1 MKQNILM
8 QLQTQQHSFSNT
20 GKTIAQYILDDP
32 ERTIRSNVR
41 QVAKGTGISEASI
54 VRFCRSIGLEGFADL
69 KIQLIKCASDHPLPS
84 VFEEIDETESM
95 ESVARNV
102 FTRNL
107 VTLQT
112 AMRQMDFSLIA
123 AAADLLGQASQI
135 VVCGLGVS
143 ASIADNCSVHLFRA
157 GLPAIAS
164 TDPELMQI
172 YARKASG
179 NTVFLAISKG
189 GRSTAVVNALKEAHS
204 HGAKTVSITANDKTP
219 LTDVSDISLIHY
231 APTRAMVSTR
241 VIQNTIVDCLYICA
255 TRHKQRDVI
264 NQILENRRVADFL
277 RSSD

>member
-1 MKQNILM
+1 MKQTILM
-8 QLQTQQHSFSNT
+8 QLQTLQHSFSST
-20 GKTIAQYILDDP
+20 GKNISQYILDDP
-32 ERTIRSNVR
+32 ERTINSNVR
-41 QVAKGTGISEASI
+41 TVAKETGISEASI

-69 KIQLIKCASDHPLPS
+69 KIQLIKCASGQPLPS

-112 AMRQMDFSLIA
+112 AMQQMDFSQVA
-123 AAADLLGQASQI
+123 AAADLLRQATQI
-135 VVCGLGVS
+135 VVCGLGIS
-143 ASIADNCSVHLFRA
+143 SSIADNCSVHLFRA

-172 YARKASG
+172 YARKATKD
-179 NTVFLAISKG
+179 TVFLAISKG
-189 GRSTAVVNALKEAHS
+189 GRSTAVVHALQEARS
-204 HGAKTVSITANDKTP
+204 HGAKTISITANDQTP
-219 LTDVSDISLIHY
+219 LTEVSDVAIIHY

-241 VIQNTIVDCLYICA
+241 VVQNTVVDCLYICA
-255 TRHKQRDVI
+255 TRHMQQEVI

-277 RSSD
+277 RSSE

>member
-1 MKQNILM
+1 
-8 QLQTQQHSFSNT
+8 
-20 GKTIAQYILDDP
+20 
-32 ERTIRSNVR
+32 
-41 QVAKGTGISEASI
+41 VAKDTGISEASI

-69 KIQLIKCASDHPLPS
+69 KIQLIKCISSQPIPS

-112 AMRQMDFSLIA
+112 AMQQMDFSQIA
-123 AAADLLGQASQI
+123 AASDLIRQATRI

-143 ASIADNCSVHLFRA
+143 ASIADNCYVHLFRA
-157 GLPAIAS
+157 GLPAIVS

-172 YARKASG
+172 FARKATEG
-179 NTVFLAISKG
+179 TVFLAISKG
-189 GRSTAVVNALKEAHS
+189 GRSTAVINALQEAQL
-204 HGAKTVSITANDKTP
+204 HGAKTISITAHDKTP
-219 LTDVSDISLIHY
+219 LTKVSDISLVHY

-241 VIQNTIVDCLYICA
+241 VVQNTIVDCLYICA
-255 TRHKQRDVI
+255 TRYKQQDVI

>member
-8 QLQTQQHSFSNT
+8 QLQTQQHSFSGT
-20 GKTIAQYILDDP
+20 GKTITQYILEDP
-32 ERTIRSNVR
+32 ERTIQSNVR
-41 QVAKGTGISEASI
+41 QVAKDTGISEASI

-69 KIQLIKCASDHPLPS
+69 KIQLIKCVSSLPIPS

-107 VTLQT
+107 ITLQT
-112 AMRQMDFSLIA
+112 AMQQMDFSQVA
-123 AAADLLGQASQI
+123 AAAELLRQAKQI

-143 ASIADNCSVHLFRA
+143 ASIAENCYVHLFRA

-172 YARKASG
+172 FARKATED
-179 NTVFLAISKG
+179 TVFLAISKG
-189 GRSTAVVNALKEAHS
+189 GRSRAVVNALQEARS

-219 LTDVSDISLIHY
+219 LTEVSDVALVHY

-241 VIQNTIVDCLYICA
+241 VVQNTIVDCLYICA
-255 TRHKQRDVI
+255 TRHQQQDVI

-277 RSSD
+277 RSSE